1 MVDPAA
7 PALLDAS
14 PEEGARRLALRW
26 IDDASQMADR
36 VLEAT
41 ADPEALHDLRVALR
55 KLRTVL
61 RTYKKS
67 LRGAIPHRRRARLKE
82 LVATTGM
89 ARDAEVQLAWLD
101 VQIPTLSVDERPG
114 AYWLRERVVDRKD
127 AAYVRL
133 RSATVPALLDLLPK
147 LQRDLGTYEIEHH
160 VNEVTRALRFA
171 EVTADLVVEQATAL
185 ADVLRSIDSIDQEG
199 RIHEARI
206 HGKRLRYLLDP
217 LRDDVEGAREV
228 TKTLKGLQDRLGEI
242 NDVAVRTR
250 SLREELETAALDR
263 ARRLALVAEREDA
276 GRAAEGERDEQPGL
290 LALVRITHHRRQELF
305 DAVRH
310 DWIEDRSAIDG
321 LVTRVESLA
330 STLRGAPPVEE
341 TAVVEH
347 AAANDGLSREIERK
361 YLLRALPDRARE
373 VAPIEIDQG
382 YLPGEQL
389 HERLRRMRHGGTE
402 RWYRCV
408 KLGKGI
414 SRIEIE
420 EETSREIYVKLW
432 PLTKGR
438 RVRKRR
444 YEITEGEHVFQIDE
458 FVDRELF
465 LCEVELR
472 SEHERVE
479 LPDWLAPLVVR
490 EVTSEAAYVNLNL
503 AR

>member
-1 MVDPAA
+1 MADPAA
-7 PALLDAS
+7 PALLDAT

-26 IDDASQMADR
+26 IDDACTAADR
-36 VLEAT
+36 LLAAEA
-41 ADPEALHDLRVALR
+41 DEEALHDVRVALR

-61 RTYKKS
+61 RTYKKW
-67 LRGAIPHRRRARLKE
+67 LRGAIPHKRRARLKE
-82 LVATTGM
+82 LVDTTGV

-101 VQIPTLSVDERPG
+101 GLIPTLAIDERPG
-114 AYWLRERVVDRKD
+114 AYWLRERLVDRKD

-160 VNEVTRALRFA
+160 VNEAPRAVRFA
-171 EVTADLVVEQATAL
+171 EVAADLVMAQASAL
-185 ADVLRSIDSIDQEG
+185 ADALRSIDSIDREE

-206 HGKRLRYLLDP
+206 HGKRLRYLLEP
-217 LRDDVEGAREV
+217 LREPVDAAREI
-228 TKTLKGLQDRLGEI
+228 TKILKSLQDRLGEM

-250 SLREELETAALDR
+250 SLREEIESAALER
-263 ARRLALVAEREDA
+263 ARRLALEAEREDA
-276 GRAAEGERDEQPGL
+276 RRSAEGESDEQPGL
-290 LALVRITHHRRQELF
+290 LSLVRTTHHRRQELF
-305 DAVRH
+305 DELVR
-310 DWIEDRSAIDG
+310 DWIDDRSAIDDM
-321 LVTRVESLA
+321 VARVESLA
-330 STLRGAPPVEE
+330 STLRGAPPTPE
-341 TAVVEH
+341 APP
-347 AAANDGLSREIERK
+347 ADDGLSREIERK
-361 YLLRALPDRARE
+361 YLLRALPDRARG

-389 HERLRRMRHGGTE
+389 HERLRRMRHDGTE

-420 EETSREIYVKLW
+420 EETSREIYAKLW

-444 YEITEGEHVFQIDE
+444 YELSEGEHLFQIDE

-490 EVTSEAAYVNLNL
+490 DVTGEAAYVNLNL